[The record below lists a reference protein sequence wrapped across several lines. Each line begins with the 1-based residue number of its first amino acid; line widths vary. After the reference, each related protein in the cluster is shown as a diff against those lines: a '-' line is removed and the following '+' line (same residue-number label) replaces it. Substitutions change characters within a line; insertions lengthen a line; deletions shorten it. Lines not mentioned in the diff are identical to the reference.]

1 MSAQR
6 RDTLLGT
13 VVVSVGDLFWHRQLH
28 GDKADTV
35 TAKLHFER
43 TTS

>member
-1 MSAQR
+1 MSAQT
-6 RDTLLGT
+6 RDTSLGT
-13 VVVSVGDLFWHRQLH
+13 VVVSVGDLAGHRQLH

-43 TTS
+43 PTS